1 MLIYSIEYT
10 EEALE
15 DLQYLRKLERQLVV
29 DEIDRQLVYQPTV
42 ATRNRKQVRPNELG
56 EWELRIGKYR
66 VFYDVVEQDG
76 TEVVRI
82 VKIEAIG
89 VKEHNRL
96 FIRGKEF
103 KL

>member
-15 DLQYLRKLERQLVV
+15 DLQYLRKPERQLVV